1 MAAEATFILRA
12 VDATKAAFAS
22 VQNSLAKTFKSDG
35 PAKFA
40 AKFLGITA
48 VLGMVSGEI
57 KRVIENLDQIPNVPA
72 KTLESIN
79 ELKYNLFKGREELDK
94 FILSGITLFANFG
107 TKIGETI
114 GALIYGFDAL
124 ADSQKKV
131 NEEAL
136 KFSQLPLQTKLL
148 EISNG
153 LGLIGKSQVQ
163 LAAILKDEA
172 DALSNFAKTGVVDL
186 GNLNSAYLKTL
197 KLKADSKG
205 VSQEDRINAEIAAAE
220 ARSKITVIQMSLE
233 DKINANRLKMGAD
246 LIAFDRRNLSLKE
259 RINVVEE
266 KRKSII
272 STPIPPMVFGDP
284 KGMQSYIDWQ
294 NKVMVNNEQIMALQI
309 ESEQTGKQAGQMI
322 ASGFEEAVFS
332 GKKLSEVLKGLALD
346 LVRLVFQKQVTERAV
361 SGISTFIN
369 AALGFKAMGGP
380 VSSGSPYV
388 VGEKGPE
395 LFVPNSSGSIIPNSK
410 MGSGSGGTGGTNV
423 NVTYNIASGVSRS
436 DLAPILEQQR
446 KLLKAE
452 IPDMVRRGGGYRA
465 AFA

>member
-35 PAKFA
+35 PTKFA

-57 KRVIENLDQIPNVPA
+57 RRVIENIDQIPNVPA
-72 KTLESIN
+72 SSLESIN
-79 ELKYNLFKGREELDK
+79 LLKFNLFKARQELDK
-94 FILSGITLFANFG
+94 FIIGGISLFTNFG

-114 GALIYGFDAL
+114 GYLIYGNDAL
-124 ADSQKKV
+124 VDSQKKV
-131 NEEAL
+131 NEEAK
-136 KFSQLPLQTKLL
+136 KFTQLPLQTKLL

-163 LAAILKDEA
+163 LAEILKDEST
-172 DALSNFAKTGVVDL
+172 ALSNFAKTGVVDL
-186 GNLNSAYLKTL
+186 GNLNNAYLQTL
-197 KLKADSKG
+197 KLKSDSKLLTK
-205 VSQEDRINAEIAAAE
+205 QDQTDAEIRAAE
-220 ARSKITVIQMSLE
+220 SLGKFTVIQMSLE
-233 DKINANRLKMGAD
+233 DKIHANKLKIGAD

-294 NKVMVNNEQIMALQI
+294 NKVMVNNEQIIALQI

-346 LVRLVFQKQVTERAV
+346 LVRLVFQKQVTERAAT
-361 SGISTFIN
+361 GISTFIN

-380 VSSGSPYV
+380 VTSGSPYV

-410 MGSGSGGTGGTNV
+410 MGSGSGGAGGTSV
-423 NVTYNIASGVSRS
+423 NITYNIASGVSRS

>member
-1 MAAEATFILRA
+1 MAAEATFIIRA

-22 VQNSLAKTFKSDG
+22 VQKSLAKTFQSDG

-48 VLGMVSGEI
+48 VLGMVSSEI
-57 KRVIENLDQIPNVPA
+57 RRLIENIDAIPNVPA

-94 FILSGITLFANFG
+94 FILGGITLFANFG

-114 GALIYGFDAL
+114 GALIYGFDAV

-131 NEEAL
+131 NEEAV
-136 KFSQLPLQTKLL
+136 KFSRLPLQTKLL

-153 LGLIGKSQVQ
+153 LSLIGKSQVQ

-205 VSQEDRINAEIAAAE
+205 VSQEDRTNAEIAAAE

-233 DKINANRLKMGAD
+233 DKIHANRIKMGAD
-246 LIAFDRRNLSLKE
+246 LLAFDRRNLSLKE
-259 RINVVEE
+259 RINLVEE

-294 NKVMVNNEQIMALQI
+294 NKVMVNNEQIIALQI

-332 GKKLSEVLKGLALD
+332 GKKLSEVLKALALD
-346 LVRLVFQKQVTERAV
+346 LVRLVFQKQVTEVAAT
-361 SGISTFIN
+361 GIGKFIN
-369 AALGFKAMGGP
+369 TALGFKAMGGP
-380 VSSGSPYV
+380 VTSGSPYV

-410 MGSGSGGTGGTNV
+410 MGSGSGGAGGTNV